1 MLFYWVSKVLLTGV
15 GQGVAGAGGVLQK
28 GAVSS
33 CSPQPVITQEQLD
46 RSSPERG
53 SGLWE
58 EVQWERALRPATVTV
73 IRVRETPGRSF
84 FFFLK

>member
-1 MLFYWVSKVLLTGV
+1 M
-15 GQGVAGAGGVLQK
+15 AGAGGVLQK

-58 EVQWERALRPATVTV
+58 EVQWERALRPTTVTV

-84 FFFLK
+84 FFLFKMTVMIYIKEMLLFERK

>member
-1 MLFYWVSKVLLTGV
+1 M
-15 GQGVAGAGGVLQK
+15 QQK

-33 CSPQPVITQEQLD
+33 RSPQPVITQEQLD

-58 EVQWERALRPATVTV
+58 EVQWEQALRPATVTV
-73 IRVRETPGRSF
+73 IRVRETSGRSF
-84 FFFLK
+84 FFLFKMTVMIYVKEMLLFERN